1 MENLAVDRSFWA
13 GKSVLITGHTGF
25 KGSWLALWLQ
35 DMGASVTGFSL
46 PPPTSPNMFARADV
60 DAGMSS
66 IIGDIRDF
74 SVFEKALT
82 AANPD
87 IVLHLA
93 AQSLVRPSYDDPLE
107 TYSTNVMGTAN
118 VLEAVRQGTA
128 NGHTRAVVI
137 VTSDKCYDNR
147 EWDRG
152 YTEDD
157 RLGGHDPY
165 SNSKGCAELVAGA
178 FRQSYFSENGGS
190 TGVATARAGNVIGGG
205 DWSIDRLVPDA
216 VRAFVKGN
224 TVQIRRPNAIR
235 PWQHVLEPLAGYL
248 RLCERLYSDVTGYA
262 EAWNFGPDAESEMPV
277 ADVVGL
283 LADHWGE
290 DARWAVDDGDHPHEA
305 TFLKLDSSL
314 AHARLDWAPRL
325 DLAQAI
331 SRTVSWYRQELE
343 LDSMRDYSIGQIRE
357 YEKFAPKR

>member
-1 MENLAVDRSFWA
+1 MGLRNSAMENLAVDRSFWA

-118 VLEAVRQGTA
+118 ILE
-128 NGHTRAVVI
+128 
-137 VTSDKCYDNR
+137 S
-147 EWDRG
+147 
-152 YTEDD
+152 
-157 RLGGHDPY
+157 
-165 SNSKGCAELVAGA
+165 
-178 FRQSYFSENGGS
+178 
-190 TGVATARAGNVIGGG
+190 ARAC
-205 DWSIDRLVPDA
+205 
-216 VRAFVKGN
+216 K
-224 TVQIRRPNAIR
+224 T
-235 PWQHVLEPLAGYL
+235 
-248 RLCERLYSDVTGYA
+248 
-262 EAWNFGPDAESEMPV
+262 
-277 ADVVGL
+277 
-283 LADHWGE
+283 
-290 DARWAVDDGDHPHEA
+290 
-305 TFLKLDSSL
+305 
-314 AHARLDWAPRL
+314 
-325 DLAQAI
+325 
-331 SRTVSWYRQELE
+331 
-343 LDSMRDYSIGQIRE
+343 
-357 YEKFAPKR
+357 